1 MFLLDD
7 PANTD
12 QSQKVLF
19 CNQELSFVTCQSLR
33 LVTRRQSRS
42 RGSDTNNYWLKLI
55 INSHTLCWAQSTVQQ
70 IGDISIEGW
79 DGDWCKLLVGVGRG
93 AQLSWDSLLGS
104 RHLHSWL
111 IAYLTQIY
119 YNSSILANMNQK
131 LTNNSIE

>member
-79 DGDWCKLLVGVGRG
+79 DGDCCKLLEGAGRRWKG
-93 AQLSWDSLLGS
+93 CTALLG
-104 RHLHSWL
+104 
-111 IAYLTQIY
+111 LT
-119 YNSSILANMNQK
+119 LG
-131 LTNNSIE
+131 LTSPPQLVDCDLTHFFY